1 MGNAHRI
8 MKVGKGEK
16 TWDVARDVFQTQIGK
31 RSYSFWENKNKTN
44 KNERRTKGSGQ
55 MGQGNACQVCLG
67 EGTDCAK
74 AWVLRGVCVCVCV
87 CVCEKQMHWM

>member
-44 KNERRTKGSGQ
+44 KN
-55 MGQGNACQVCLG
+55 
-67 EGTDCAK
+67 
-74 AWVLRGVCVCVCV
+74 
-87 CVCEKQMHWM
+87 